1 MTGDE
6 VERWA
11 AERAPELRD
20 RAEADAVAVLRD
32 ALVAAALGER
42 RDDAA
47 ASLSRQRQRQRP
59 TAVRAAPGG
68 HLLWA
73 YCVLRAGDPHP
84 EDAAGVDESGRVER
98 IEAAGLAALVSRV
111 PRAEFGEEPLRRNL
125 NDLAWLERAARAH
138 ESVLDQTLAASNIVP
153 LRLCTVYDSDDSVRQ
168 MLARERGAF
177 VQALDHLAGREE
189 WSVKVLIDPGLLA
202 EEARA
207 YCDDARRLEPDTDS
221 GGGAAYMLRRR
232 AERQVREVGDTL
244 AAQVADQVHT
254 RLEELALDAV
264 RRSPQNRDLSGHEGD
279 MVLNAAYLVEADS
292 VEELQR
298 VAAGLQSEH
307 RALGT
312 RVDLTGPWPP
322 YNFVPGGGTAAIT

>member
-1 MTGDE
+1 MSDDD
-6 VERWA
+6 VARWA
-11 AERAPELRD
+11 AERAPELRA

-32 ALVAAALGER
+32 ALLAAALGER
-42 RDDAA
+42 RDHAP
-47 ASLSRQRQRQRP
+47 ASSSRERQRP
-59 TAVRAAPGG
+59 RAARAAPAGQ
-68 HLLWA
+68 LLWA

-153 LRLCTVYDSDDSVRQ
+153 LRLCTIYENDDSVRQ

-207 YCDDARRLEPDTDS
+207 YCDDARRLEPDIDDS

-279 MVLNAAYLVEADS
+279 MVLNAAYLVEADR

-312 RVDLTGPWPP
+312 RVELTGPWPP
-322 YNFVPGGGTAAIT
+322 YNFVPGGGTAAIA